1 MLNGLSSILDGRRHN
16 ITLVNVDE
24 QDQVYLV
31 VDGRVED
38 MQPQLF
44 VWKRDRLAAGRV
56 GGWVNGDGGDYP
68 DTRVDRFS
76 EP

>member
-1 MLNGLSSILDGRRHN
+1 MDGRRHN

-44 VWKRDRLAAGRV
+44 VQLQCHSK
-56 GGWVNGDGGDYP
+56 
-68 DTRVDRFS
+68 T
-76 EP
+76 